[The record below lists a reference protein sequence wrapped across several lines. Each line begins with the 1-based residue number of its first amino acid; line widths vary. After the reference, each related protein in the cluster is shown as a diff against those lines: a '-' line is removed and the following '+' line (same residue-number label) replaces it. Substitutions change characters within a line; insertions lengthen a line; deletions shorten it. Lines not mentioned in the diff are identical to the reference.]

1 MYHSKS
7 ESNINT
13 EIIIPK
19 IEIIKT
25 PKKSEDKSITE
36 EPRYVINEND
46 IPENEN
52 DECQNDEEDEC
63 QNDEEDECQN
73 DEEDECQNDE
83 EDENMSLYE
92 ILKFYLNRIFS

>member
-1 MYHSKS
+1 MNRIKS

-13 EIIIPK
+13 EITMSK
-19 IEIIKT
+19 IENINTKKT
-25 PKKSEDKSITE
+25 EDKSITE

-63 QNDEEDECQN
+63 QNDEEDE
-73 DEEDECQNDE
+73 
-83 EDENMSLYE
+83 NMSLYE
-92 ILKFYLNRIFS
+92 ILKFYLNRIFG